1 MRVIVILSEHL
12 WNACLGACVTES
24 DWDSYFFFNYSIRGL
39 INQKSKKTASNQ
51 YLKMFYFCKGLN
63 HSRTQKHG
71 TKCQSNQIDCGLA
84 QPLLLISRIIM
95 NQSISDPS
103 NLPKLLWRFVARCE
117 SYNYHR
123 RCDADSSASRSS
135 ASGGV
140 YQRALALHKGRRF
153 RAPRSKMRN

>member
-1 MRVIVILSEHL
+1 MRVIVILSENL

-51 YLKMFYFCKGLN
+51 YLKMFYFCS
-63 HSRTQKHG
+63 H
-71 TKCQSNQIDCGLA
+71 TKTWDKMPIKPDRCGLA